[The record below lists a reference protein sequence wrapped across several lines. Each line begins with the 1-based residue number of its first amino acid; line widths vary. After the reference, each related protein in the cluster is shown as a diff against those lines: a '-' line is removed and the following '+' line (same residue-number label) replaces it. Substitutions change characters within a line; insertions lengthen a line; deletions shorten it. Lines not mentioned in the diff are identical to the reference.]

1 LPIWKQ
7 SGSAKLRRMRRDPD
21 ALFKTVLQVIAIL
34 GLVGLLAMVLHKAFA
49 DVSVLW
55 HAHSGAAFWSAL
67 ARYVFKNLA
76 G

>member
-1 LPIWKQ
+1 MPIWKQ
-7 SGSAKLRRMRRDPD
+7 CGSAKLPRMRRDPD

-34 GLVGLLAMVLHKAFA
+34 GLMGLMAMVFHKAFA

-55 HAHSGAAFWSAL
+55 QQHSGTAFWAEL
-67 ARYVFKNLA
+67 ARYLFKNLA